1 MAMKTKLV
9 TLGSRLKY
17 HRKKNQLTQKV
28 VAELIGVSSS
38 AISQYEKGSIEP
50 DLAILRKLATIYK
63 VSADT
68 LLDIDLPD
76 APLNRNDVKKEL
88 AVAASALRKATV
100 ALENLESN
108 CKPRGRMHR
117 RRGFVVYLSS
127 FLRQTAPKFH
137 LIFPRG
143 VCYN

>member
-1 MAMKTKLV
+1 MAMKTKLL
-9 TLGSRLKY
+9 TLGSRLKE
-17 HRKKNQLTQKV
+17 HRKKNQLAQKV

-100 ALENLESN
+100 ALENLESLLD
-108 CKPRGRMHR
+108 K
-117 RRGFVVYLSS
+117 L
-127 FLRQTAPKFH
+127 
-137 LIFPRG
+137 
-143 VCYN
+143 

>member
-9 TLGSRLKY
+9 TLGSRQKY

-100 ALENLESN
+100 ALENLESLLD
-108 CKPRGRMHR
+108 K
-117 RRGFVVYLSS
+117 L
-127 FLRQTAPKFH
+127 
-137 LIFPRG
+137 
-143 VCYN
+143 

>member
-17 HRKKNQLTQKV
+17 PRKKNQLTQKV

-100 ALENLESN
+100 ALENLESLLD
-108 CKPRGRMHR
+108 K
-117 RRGFVVYLSS
+117 L
-127 FLRQTAPKFH
+127 
-137 LIFPRG
+137 
-143 VCYN
+143 

>member
-9 TLGSRLKY
+9 TLGSRLNY

-100 ALENLESN
+100 ALENLESLLD
-108 CKPRGRMHR
+108 K
-117 RRGFVVYLSS
+117 L
-127 FLRQTAPKFH
+127 
-137 LIFPRG
+137 
-143 VCYN
+143 

>member
-17 HRKKNQLTQKV
+17 ARKKNQLTQKV

-100 ALENLESN
+100 ALENLESLLD
-108 CKPRGRMHR
+108 K
-117 RRGFVVYLSS
+117 L
-127 FLRQTAPKFH
+127 
-137 LIFPRG
+137 
-143 VCYN
+143 